1 MSKDKLREVCEN
13 DKLQKRKER
22 QQKKLM
28 TLREWN

>member
-22 QQKKLM
+22 QYKKLM